1 MVVGL
6 LRFLRGNF
14 QAFKRSSEKAGE
26 TLGGLMFNV
35 AFSERLCVD
44 AMLARFFTGT

>member
-1 MVVGL
+1 MVV
-6 LRFLRGNF
+6 RPHKILRGNF

-26 TLGGLMFNV
+26 KLGGVMFNG

>member
-1 MVVGL
+1 VEIFRLSKGVPKKL
-6 LRFLRGNF
+6 VN
-14 QAFKRSSEKAGE
+14 
-26 TLGGLMFNV
+26 LGCVMFNV